1 MSDTQTVRHAN
12 AEEQNYADT
21 SESDARSQS
30 LQTTDASRDGK
41 KAVKCVV
48 WDLDNTLWHGV
59 LLEDERVALRE
70 RIVDIIETLDSRGI
84 LQSVASKND
93 HARAMELLREFGLHE
108 YFLYPQINWN
118 SKASSIKLI
127 AEALN
132 IGLDAMAFIDDQ
144 PFERAEV
151 NFSLPE
157 VLCLDSADLSQ
168 LLERP
173 DMNPRFLT
181 EDSRKRRQ
189 MYLSDIE
196 RKKIEEEFV
205 GPKEE
210 FLATLEMVLNIAPA
224 REEDLQRAEELTVR
238 TNQLNSTGYT
248 YSYEELDAFRRSEAH
263 TLLIVSLDDK
273 FGSYGK
279 IGLAL
284 VERGADVWTIKLLLM
299 SCRVM
304 SKGVG
309 TIMLGHIMRAARRA
323 GVRLRADFVSNN
335 RNRMMYITYKFAG
348 FKELEKRGD
357 LAVLEN
363 DLAKIPAFPDY
374 VKIEI
379 EDEAWTT

>member
-1 MSDTQTVRHAN
+1 MSDTQAATQFHT
-12 AEEQNYADT
+12 EEQNYNGASDG
-21 SESDARSQS
+21 DARTAS
-30 LQTTDASRDGK
+30 LPTTDASHSEK

-59 LLEDERVALRE
+59 LLEDERVVLRE
-70 RIVDIIETLDSRGI
+70 RIVDIIETLDRRGI

-93 HARAMELLREFGLHE
+93 HARASETLREFGLQE

-118 SKASSIKLI
+118 SKAASIKLI

-132 IGLDAMAFIDDQ
+132 IGLDAIAFIDDQ
-144 PFERAEV
+144 PFEREEV

-181 EDSRKRRQ
+181 EDSMKRRQ

-210 FLATLEMVLNIAPA
+210 FLATLQMVLHIAPA
-224 REEDLQRAEELTVR
+224 KLEDLQRAEELTVR

-248 YSYEELDAFRRSEAH
+248 YSYEELDAFRRSPKH
-263 TLLIVSLDDK
+263 MLLIVSLDDK

-284 VERGADVWTIKLLLM
+284 VEHGAEVWMIKLLLM

-309 TIMLGHIMRAARRA
+309 TIMLSHIMRAARQA
-323 GVRLRADFVSNN
+323 NVRLRADFVSNN

-348 FKELEKRGD
+348 FKELEKNGD

-374 VKIEI
+374 VNIRI
-379 EDEAWTT
+379 EDEA